1 MLLSWKVSHPEPNV
15 WRLNISQVEMRDAGW
30 YTCQVSQ
37 VSGESRCQ
45 VSQVLGES
53 EALDSLHTDSVLQGW
68 GGLGSKSN
76 KEPVP
81 ECCRSPA
88 CCTWF
93 RHIFWDCWIGRFW
106 SIEYPGI
113 LILCSY
119 QGMTLVA
126 EQVVREVR
134 DAAPISAKTSN
145 FLSVTQFNIVMIKSL
160 LKF

>member
-1 MLLSWKVSHPEPNV
+1 MCLSWKVSHPEPNV

-45 VSQVLGES
+45 VSPGVRWVRSPWLIYCS
-53 EALDSLHTDSVLQGW
+53 SCLHTDSVLQGW

-81 ECCRSPA
+81 ECCRSP

-93 RHIFWDCWIGRFW
+93 RHIFWDCGIGGFW
-106 SIEYPGI
+106 SIKYPGI
-113 LILCSY
+113 LML
-119 QGMTLVA
+119 
-126 EQVVREVR
+126 
-134 DAAPISAKTSN
+134 ISGYAISSRAGCEGGQRRSADFSQN
-145 FLSVTQFNIVMIKSL
+145 E
-160 LKF
+160 